1 MLVIW
6 DFYKKSEN
14 VEAFFQN
21 MLTSMDLSSN
31 IHDHVGNLFFF
42 HEKIGNLVFA
52 SNMST
57 EILRYC

>member
-31 IHDHVGNLFFF
+31 LHGHVGNLFFF
-42 HEKIGNLVFA
+42 HEKETFW
-52 SNMST
+52 
-57 EILRYC
+57 